1 MVTIASI
8 NFIRN
13 FILLGIS
20 LLVGAT
26 LVLHDMSDIYHVV
39 LDHRYDIA
47 AFSASIL
54 ISSLVVDLIGVRFS
68 EARLSGFIKLLLSLI
83 IASNAAFLAYWQGGL
98 FNSQEAVVLQILCV
112 YGLSSAF
119 WLLLVNNW
127 KSIPGMVRR
136 VVVVGNGEMA
146 EEMKRLV
153 NTASGRYELREF
165 IECLPGQLGG
175 QCDEEKCSANNI
187 LEKAKQAKAH
197 KIVVSLTERRGAF
210 PLQDVLSCKLS
221 GMQILD
227 APGFYEEV
235 NQKLMLENITPSWFI
250 FAGGFKITGVRR
262 FIKRF
267 IDVTLTL
274 IALFMVLPLFPLVAI
289 AIKLD
294 SPGPIFFKQI
304 RVGKSDKDFMIYK
317 FRTMRAD
324 AEKFTGAVWANK
336 NDSRITKL
344 GNFLRKTRIDE
355 LPQLFN
361 VLVGN
366 MSLVGPRPERPEFV
380 RDLKKVIPYYSE
392 RHFVKPGI
400 TGWAQ
405 VRYPYGASVEDAIEK
420 LRYDL
425 YYIKNYSLL
434 FDFKIML
441 QTVSVMAKKLG
452 R

>member
-8 NFIRN
+8 NLVRN
-13 FILLGIS
+13 LLLLSIS
-20 LLVGAT
+20 LLLGASF
-26 LVLHDMSDIYHVV
+26 VFHDVSDAYTVI
-39 LDHRYDIA
+39 LNRRYDIV

-54 ISSLVVDLIGVRFS
+54 LSSLVVDIIGVRLGDV
-68 EARLSGFIKLLLSLI
+68 RLGGFIKLILSLV

-98 FNSQEAVVLQILCV
+98 FDRQEAIVLQVLCV
-112 YGLSSAF
+112 YGLSSAA
-119 WLLLVNNW
+119 WLLLADNW
-127 KSIPGMVRR
+127 KSIPGMVKR

-146 EEMKRLV
+146 EEMKGLV
-153 NTASGRYELREF
+153 KQASGRYELREF
-165 IECLPGQLGG
+165 IECLPGQFGESG
-175 QCDEEKCSANNI
+175 YDMCSTRSI

-197 KIVVSLTERRGAF
+197 KVVVSLSERRGAF

-235 NQKLMLENITPSWFI
+235 NRKLMLENITPSWFI

-262 FIKRF
+262 FVKRF
-267 IDVTLTL
+267 IDIVLSFIGIL
-274 IALFMVLPLFPLVAI
+274 MVLPLFPLVAF

-304 RVGKSDKDFMIYK
+304 RVGMSDKDFMIYK

-336 NDSRITKL
+336 NDNRITKL
-344 GNFLRKTRIDE
+344 GNFLRKSRIDE

-361 VLVGN
+361 VLIGN

-405 VRYPYGASVEDAIEK
+405 VRYPYGASVDDAIEK

-425 YYIKNYSLL
+425 YYIKNYTLL
-434 FDFKIML
+434 FDFRIMID
-441 QTVSVMAKKLG
+441 TVSVMAKKMG